1 MKQVNFPPSRQRG
14 VAVHTIL
21 LVLSFLATGALA
33 FLASRTP
40 VDFRFMIIILS
51 AALFFSLSLVLL
63 YRLYALQNANYSL
76 EIDHLTLLWG
86 LRVEQIPVSDIEWV
100 RPMTT
105 LAAPLRLP
113 LFRLP
118 GSILGN
124 RRHRDLGPVEFLASD
139 EKSLLLVATRR
150 RVFVISPEDVEGFLQ
165 NIQRAI
171 EMGSLSPSLSQ
182 SVYPSSVVGLAWES
196 SLVRYLWLAGLLLNI
211 GLLAWISLISPDLGK
226 ISLGFLPSGAP
237 DQAVPGS
244 ALILLPIVSL
254 FVYIAG
260 WLAGL
265 SFYRREDQRSL
276 ANIVWTSGVFSTLLF
291 LVAVLFIVT
300 TPL

>member
-1 MKQVNFPPSRQRG
+1 MKQVNFLPPRQRG
-14 VAVHTIL
+14 VAVHTLL
-21 LVLSFLATGALA
+21 LVLSFSATGVLA

-40 VDFRFMIIILS
+40 VGFRFMIIILF
-51 AALFFSLSLVLL
+51 AALFFSLSFVLL

-113 LFRLP
+113 FFRLP
-118 GSILGN
+118 GSILGS
-124 RRHRDLGPVEFLASD
+124 RHHRDLGPVEFLASD
-139 EKSLLLVATRR
+139 EKSLLLVATRQ
-150 RVFVISPEDVEGFLQ
+150 RVFVISPEDIQGFLQ

-171 EMGSLSPSLSQ
+171 EMGSLSATLSQ
-182 SVYPSSVVGLAWES
+182 SVYPSSVIGLAWDS
-196 SLVRYLWLAGLLLNI
+196 ILVRYLWLAGLLLNI
-211 GLLAWISLISPDLGK
+211 GLLAWVILISPTLGK

-237 DQAVPGS
+237 GQAVPGS

-265 SFYRREDQRSL
+265 SFYRREDQRPL
-276 ANIVWTSGVFSTLLF
+276 ANTVWTSGVFSTLLF
-291 LVAVLFIVT
+291 LVAVMLIVT